1 LHTVLDAR
9 AYMLGLSK
17 GRELNTRW
25 QRAAK
30 LLLAEADVGDF
41 SKQVELACS
50 MKASWFSHEN
60 PNAFRESTCWTLAG
74 AAYSINLAFRAASLA
89 CWHAAGSV
97 SATPRAITVGPGV
110 VITSQYQR
118 PSPLCIT
125 RNSTF
130 SAMLHLPSSIY
141 RLYQSAFRCATI
153 RAKKRD

>member
-1 LHTVLDAR
+1 MLRLAYLSQKLDRPLATKDGGTLHTVLDAR

-60 PNAFRESTCWTLAG
+60 PNAFRPSDRHAG
-74 AAYSINLAFRAASLA
+74 R
-89 CWHAAGSV
+89 
-97 SATPRAITVGPGV
+97 
-110 VITSQYQR
+110 
-118 PSPLCIT
+118 
-125 RNSTF
+125 
-130 SAMLHLPSSIY
+130 
-141 RLYQSAFRCATI
+141 
-153 RAKKRD
+153 